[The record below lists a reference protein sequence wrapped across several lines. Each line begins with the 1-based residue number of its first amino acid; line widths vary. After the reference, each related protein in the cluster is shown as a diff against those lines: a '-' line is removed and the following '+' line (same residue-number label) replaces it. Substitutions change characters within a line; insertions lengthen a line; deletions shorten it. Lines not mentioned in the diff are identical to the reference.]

1 MLLEGYRNLTLAKT
15 GILSFASG
23 RSWGAHFELAEDVRS
38 LFPYINAVIPEA
50 RYHDKPEYMIFLFE
64 GVRCTVYP
72 KDVVAAPFSGRQ
84 SACRF
89 GEKLTEF
96 LNDLDRRRNEIVPN
110 HRKYRPVSVI
120 EIYRLLPR
128 SNCRSCGYL
137 TCMAFAAAIAQAT
150 ATPDQCP
157 GFAAPIYE
165 YAVYPI
171 YDAHGNLAETVTI
184 EKDIEKREET
194 TERAFAVAEPVRPQ
208 SDETEKTLGQPPLTD
223 REKEVL
229 RLLSGGATNNHISE
243 TLRISPHTV
252 KSHVI
257 HIFNKLAV
265 NDRTQAAVL
274 AAKHDLI

>member
-1 MLLEGYRNLTLAKT
+1 
-15 GILSFASG
+15 
-23 RSWGAHFELAEDVRS
+23 
-38 LFPYINAVIPEA
+38 
-50 RYHDKPEYMIFLFE
+50 
-64 GVRCTVYP
+64 
-72 KDVVAAPFSGRQ
+72 
-84 SACRF
+84 
-89 GEKLTEF
+89 
-96 LNDLDRRRNEIVPN
+96 
-110 HRKYRPVSVI
+110 
-120 EIYRLLPR
+120 
-128 SNCRSCGYL
+128 
-137 TCMAFAAAIAQAT
+137 MAFAAAIAQAT

-165 YAVYPI
+165 YAVYRI
-171 YDAHGNLAETVTI
+171 YDAHGNLVETVTI

-208 SDETEKTLGQPPLTD
+208 SDETEKPLGQPPLTD

-229 RLLSGGATNNHISE
+229 RLLSGGATNNDISE